1 MNDNVYISNIK
12 ETLFS
17 PIGQVILHNTLPN
30 EFELY
35 LIALQVVDDDNN
47 EIIDYL
53 VFPVNPSSVMQVQK
67 TFTNIKKTFNAV
79 HINENNTFPVCPINM
94 NGNFGRNFKFV
105 ISHKKTIPLKT
116 GYGTVK
122 YLSNLI
128 KTSKG
133 NNSKGR
139 PYRTILYNLVFGD
152 IYTVEI
158 MDCKFSQ
165 TQNENKIWN
174 YDLSMMIVAPGDIGN
189 TTLNFKI
196 EHLIGFNSVKKI
208 MNEFVKNF

>member
-1 MNDNVYISNIK
+1 MENNVYVNNIK
-12 ETLFS
+12 ETIFS
-17 PIGQVILHNTLPN
+17 PMGQVLLHNTLPN

-79 HINENNTFPVCPINM
+79 HINENNTFPVSPINM

-105 ISHKKTIPLKT
+105 ITQKRTVPLKT

-133 NNSKGR
+133 NNSRGR

-152 IYTVEI
+152 IHTVEI
-158 MDCKFSQ
+158 IDCKFTQSQ
-165 TQNENKIWN
+165 TETKIWN

-189 TTLNFKI
+189 TSLNFRI
-196 EHLIGFNSVKKI
+196 EHLLGFTMAKKV
-208 MNEFVKNF
+208 MNEFIKNF